1 MDCIFNISA
10 KCTNNGLLYYALIW
24 QAVFKWE
31 NFQLSLLSPTQA
43 KAEVKEIY
51 LLLHVKSIQSS
62 ILHQLDLTFCKYYVN
77 FAAGIQEN

>member
-1 MDCIFNISA
+1 MDYIFIISA

-31 NFQLSLLSPTQA
+31 NFQFSLLSSTQA
-43 KAEVKEIY
+43 KAEATEVY
-51 LLLHVKSIQSS
+51 LLLGVKSVKSS

-77 FAAGIQEN
+77 YAAGRHEN